1 VLLREGSLP
10 GQLVEAA
17 AAAARVPLANAK
29 QFFQN
34 DEELTITSSTS
45 GTPTGTVTFLDGAT
59 ALGVG
64 TLNSSA
70 VATFSTST
78 LTVGT
83 HSITAAYGGDSKFS
97 AGTSL
102 AVSETITQASPAAT
116 TVALVSSAASAS
128 CGTGVT
134 FTSTLTSNASGTP
147 TGTVT
152 VLDGAT
158 ALGTGTLNG
167 SAMAA
172 LTTSTLTVGTH
183 SITAAYGGDPK
194 FAASTST
201 VLSQVVLAPS
211 FTIASSPASATVSA
225 GNSATYQ
232 IVVTGMNNFSGS
244 VTLSCNAGLPSGA
257 SCTSLHLHDPQ
268 N

>member
-83 HSITAAYGGDSKFS
+83 HSITAAYGGDSKS
-97 AGTSL
+97 
-102 AVSETITQASPAAT
+102 VPAPRWQ
-116 TVALVSSAASAS
+116 
-128 CGTGVT
+128 CRK
-134 FTSTLTSNASGTP
+134 P
-147 TGTVT
+147 
-152 VLDGAT
+152 
-158 ALGTGTLNG
+158 
-167 SAMAA
+167 
-172 LTTSTLTVGTH
+172 
-183 SITAAYGGDPK
+183 
-194 FAASTST
+194 
-201 VLSQVVLAPS
+201 
-211 FTIASSPASATVSA
+211 
-225 GNSATYQ
+225 
-232 IVVTGMNNFSGS
+232 
-244 VTLSCNAGLPSGA
+244 
-257 SCTSLHLHDPQ
+257 
-268 N
+268 